1 MPERYRKSA
10 QILKIRSNKNE
21 FIKVQ
26 RTNIWEVLFI
36 ITSSYL
42 DILTIDIDKSVKW
55 YQDNFGFQVLVFNG
69 IDFAML
75 EISQGKPLFI
85 YKVNKIERNYFP
97 NGEPC
102 FDIGFI
108 AEDMDN
114 LYQKLKVNGIE
125 MSELRKDG
133 EHWTIDLYDP
143 DGNRMCIWSG
153 K

>member
-1 MPERYRKSA
+1 M
-10 QILKIRSNKNE
+10 
-21 FIKVQ
+21 
-26 RTNIWEVLFI
+26 

-42 DILTIDIDKSVKW
+42 DILTTDIDKSVKW
-55 YQDNFGFQVLVFNG
+55 YKDNFGFQVLVFNK

-75 EISQGKPLFI
+75 EISPGKPLFI
-85 YKVNKIERNYFP
+85 YKVIKIERNYFP
-97 NGEPC
+97 NGDPC
-102 FDIGFI
+102 FDIGLI

-114 LYQKLKVNGIE
+114 LYQKLKDNGIE